1 MKKEVKIGIYAV
13 VILLCAWAGI
23 RFLSGLD
30 VFGRSR
36 NYMAHYEQVSGLQDA
51 AAVVING
58 VKVGQVTGVKV
69 NLKKGGV
76 DVCLSV
82 DSDFDIPVDSKAM
95 MFSAGLMGGKSIE
108 IKMGEA
114 TTYLKSGDDIQT
126 GVALDMF
133 DTLANELGDIK
144 VRVTTLLDNLNQ
156 TIAGVDSLV
165 DDNSRNLTATI
176 SNLNKVMAELKR
188 SNIIGNIDG
197 FCATLNQNG
206 AKLDSIITDINSV
219 TSSLNEQ
226 NVSEKLV
233 AAMNEVNTLLTKINS
248 GNGTVGNLVTD
259 EKLYK
264 ELAQAS
270 QNLSLL
276 LADLKENP
284 KRYINVTVFGKK
296 TYEEK
301 QADKA
306 AKRAARAQRNAQQS
320 TQQNTPVVE

>member
-1 MKKEVKIGIYAV
+1 MKMKKEVKIGIYAV

-30 VFGRSR
+30 VLGRSR
-36 NYMAHYEQVSGLQDA
+36 TYIAHYEQVNGLQDA

-58 VKVGQVTGVKV
+58 VKVGQVTGIELNKEQ
-69 NLKKGGV
+69 GGV
-76 DVCLSV
+76 DINLSV
-82 DSDFDIPVDSKAM
+82 SKDYEIPTDSKAM

-108 IKMGEA
+108 IKLGEA
-114 TTYLKSGDDIQT
+114 TNYLKSGDVIQT
-126 GVALDMF
+126 GVTLDMF

-144 VRVTTLLDNLNQ
+144 VRVATLLDNLNQ
-156 TIAGVDSLV
+156 TVSGVDSLI
-165 DDNSRNLTATI
+165 DDNSKNLTKTVA
-176 SNLNKVMAELKR
+176 SLNAVMADLKK

-219 TSSLNEQ
+219 THALNEQ
-226 NVSEKLV
+226 QSGEKL
-233 AAMNEVNTLLTKINS
+233 AQAIAEVNTLLAKINS
-248 GNGTVGNLVTD
+248 GSGSIGNLVSD

-270 QNLSLL
+270 QNLSVL

-306 AKRAARAQRNAQQS
+306 AKAADKAKKRANK
-320 TQQNTPVVE
+320 

>member
-30 VFGRSR
+30 VFGRTR
-36 NYMAHYEQVSGLQDA
+36 NYTAHYEQINGLQDA

-58 VKVGQVTGVKV
+58 VKVGQVTGVA
-69 NLKKGGV
+69 LDIEKGGV
-76 DVCLSV
+76 DVTLSV
-82 DSDFDIPVDSKAM
+82 NKAYNIPTDSKAM

-114 TTYLKSGDDIQT
+114 KEFLKSGDAIET
-126 GVALDMF
+126 GVTLDMF

-144 VRVTTLLDNLNQ
+144 ERVATLLDNLNQ
-156 TIAGVDSLV
+156 TIEGVDSLV
-165 DDNSRNLTATI
+165 DNNSKNLTKTVA
-176 SNLNKVMAELKR
+176 SLNAIMADLKK

-206 AKLDSIITDINSV
+206 EKLEGIITDINSL
-219 TSSLNEQ
+219 TKALNEQ
-226 NVSEKLV
+226 QSGEKL
-233 AAMNEVNTLLTKINS
+233 AQAINEVNALLAKINS
-248 GNGTVGNLVTD
+248 GSGSIGNLVSD

-306 AKRAARAQRNAQQS
+306 AKAADKAKKKANR
-320 TQQNTPVVE
+320 

>member
-30 VFGRSR
+30 VFGRTR
-36 NYMAHYEQVSGLQDA
+36 NYTAHYEQVNGLQDA

-58 VKVGQVTGVKV
+58 VKVGQVTGVALDV
-69 NLKKGGV
+69 ENGGV
-76 DVCLSV
+76 DVTLSV
-82 DSDFDIPVDSKAM
+82 NKAYNIPTDSKAM

-108 IKMGEA
+108 IKMGESKE
-114 TTYLKSGDDIQT
+114 YLKSGDAIET
-126 GVALDMF
+126 GVTLDMF

-144 VRVTTLLDNLNQ
+144 ERVATLLDNLNQ
-156 TIAGVDSLV
+156 TIEGVDSLI
-165 DDNSRNLTATI
+165 DDNSKNLTKTVA
-176 SNLNKVMAELKR
+176 SLNAIMADLKK

-206 AKLDSIITDINSV
+206 EKLEGIITDINSL
-219 TSSLNEQ
+219 TKALNEQ
-226 NVSEKLV
+226 QSGEKL
-233 AAMNEVNTLLTKINS
+233 AQAINEVNALLAKVNNGS
-248 GNGTVGNLVTD
+248 GSIGNLVSD

-306 AKRAARAQRNAQQS
+306 AKAADKAKKKADK
-320 TQQNTPVVE
+320 

>member
-1 MKKEVKIGIYAV
+1 MRKEVNIGIYAV

-30 VFGRSR
+30 VLGRSR
-36 NYMAHYEQVSGLQDA
+36 NYTAHYESVNGLQDA
-51 AAVVING
+51 AAVVISG

-69 NLKKGGV
+69 NLEQGGV
-76 DVCLSV
+76 DVVLSV
-82 DSDFDIPVDSKAM
+82 DSDFDIPVDSRAM

-108 IKMGEA
+108 IKLGEA
-114 TTYLKSGDDIQT
+114 KEFLKSGDAIET
-126 GVALDMF
+126 GVTLDMF
-133 DTLANELGDIK
+133 DTLANELGDVK
-144 VRVTTLLDNLNQ
+144 ERVATLLDNLNQ
-156 TIAGVDSLV
+156 TISGVDSLV
-165 DDNSRNLTATI
+165 DNNSKNLTKTVA
-176 SNLNKVMAELKR
+176 SLNAVMADLKK

-206 AKLDSIITDINSV
+206 AKLDSIITDINTV
-219 TSSLNEQ
+219 THALNEQ
-226 NVSEKLV
+226 HSGEKL
-233 AAMNEVNTLLTKINS
+233 AQAINEVNALLAKINS
-248 GNGTVGNLVTD
+248 GNGSIGNLVSD

-296 TYEEK
+296 SYKEK

-306 AKRAARAQRNAQQS
+306 AKAADKAKREAEKRDK
-320 TQQNTPVVE
+320 

>member
-30 VFGRSR
+30 VFGRTR
-36 NYMAHYEQVSGLQDA
+36 NYTAHYEQVNGLQDA

-58 VKVGQVTGVKV
+58 VKVGQVTGVALDV
-69 NLKKGGV
+69 ENGGV
-76 DVCLSV
+76 DVTLSV
-82 DSDFDIPVDSKAM
+82 NKAYNIPTDSKAM

-114 TTYLKSGDDIQT
+114 KEYLKSGDAIET
-126 GVALDMF
+126 GVTLDMF

-144 VRVTTLLDNLNQ
+144 ERVATLLDNLNQ
-156 TIAGVDSLV
+156 TIEGVDSLV
-165 DDNSRNLTATI
+165 DNNSKNLTKTVA
-176 SNLNKVMAELKR
+176 SLNAIMADLKK

-206 AKLDSIITDINSV
+206 EKLDSIIANIDTV
-219 TSSLNEQ
+219 VRSLSEQ
-226 NVSEKLV
+226 NLGEKLD
-233 AAMNEVNTLLTKINS
+233 AAIAQVSSVLTQINEGKGTLGNLLTN
-248 GNGTVGNLVTD
+248 

-284 KRYINVTVFGKK
+284 KRYINVTVFGGK

-301 QADKA
+301 EAEKA
-306 AKRAARAQRNAQQS
+306 AKKAAKEAQKAAAAQENNQ
-320 TQQNTPVVE
+320 

>member
-13 VILLCAWAGI
+13 VILLAAWAGI
-23 RFLSGLD
+23 RFLGGLD
-30 VFGRSR
+30 VFGRTR
-36 NYMAHYEQVSGLQDA
+36 NYTAHYEQVNGLQDA

-58 VKVGQVTGVKV
+58 VKVGQVTGVEL
-69 NLKKGGV
+69 NTEQGGV
-76 DVCLSV
+76 DVVLSV
-82 DSDFDIPVDSKAM
+82 SKDYDIPTDSKAL

-108 IKMGEA
+108 IKLGEA
-114 TTYLKSGDDIQT
+114 TEYLKNGDSIET
-126 GVALDMF
+126 GVTLDMF

-144 VRVTTLLDNLNQ
+144 ERVAVLLDNLNQ
-156 TIAGVDSLV
+156 TISGVDSLI
-165 DDNSRNLTATI
+165 DDNSKNLTKTVA
-176 SNLNKVMAELKR
+176 NLNAVMADLKK

-219 TSSLNEQ
+219 THALNEQ
-226 NVSEKLV
+226 QSGEKL
-233 AAMNEVNTLLTKINS
+233 AQAIAEVNTLLAKINS
-248 GNGTVGNLVTD
+248 GSGTVGNLVSD

-306 AKRAARAQRNAQQS
+306 ARKAAKAAK
-320 TQQNTPVVE
+320 

>member
-30 VFGRSR
+30 VFGRTR
-36 NYMAHYEQVSGLQDA
+36 NYTAHYEQVNGLQDA

-58 VKVGQVTGVKV
+58 VKVGQVTGVALDV
-69 NLKKGGV
+69 EKGGV
-76 DVCLSV
+76 DVTLSV
-82 DSDFDIPVDSKAM
+82 NKAYNIPTDSKAM

-114 TTYLKSGDDIQT
+114 KEYLKSGDAIET
-126 GVALDMF
+126 GVTLDMF

-144 VRVTTLLDNLNQ
+144 ERVATLLDNLNQ
-156 TIAGVDSLV
+156 TIEGVDSLI
-165 DDNSRNLTATI
+165 DDNSKNLTKTVA
-176 SNLNKVMAELKR
+176 SLNAVMADLKK

-206 AKLDSIITDINSV
+206 EKLEGIITDINSL
-219 TSSLNEQ
+219 TKALNEQ
-226 NVSEKLV
+226 QSGEKL
-233 AAMNEVNTLLTKINS
+233 AQAINEVNALLAKVNS
-248 GNGTVGNLVTD
+248 GSGSIGNLVSD

-306 AKRAARAQRNAQQS
+306 AKAADKAKKKANK
-320 TQQNTPVVE
+320 

>member
-30 VFGRSR
+30 VFGRTR
-36 NYMAHYEQVSGLQDA
+36 NYTAHYEQINGLQDA

-58 VKVGQVTGVKV
+58 VKVGQVTGVALDV
-69 NLKKGGV
+69 ENGGV
-76 DVCLSV
+76 DVTLSV
-82 DSDFDIPVDSKAM
+82 NKAYNIPTDSKAM

-114 TTYLKSGDDIQT
+114 KEFLKSGDAIET
-126 GVALDMF
+126 GVTLDMF

-144 VRVTTLLDNLNQ
+144 ERVATLLDNLNQ
-156 TIAGVDSLV
+156 TIEGVDSLV
-165 DDNSRNLTATI
+165 DNNSKNLTKTVA
-176 SNLNKVMAELKR
+176 SLNAIMADLKK

-197 FCATLNQNG
+197 FCATLNKNG
-206 AKLDSIITDINSV
+206 EKLEGIITDINSL
-219 TSSLNEQ
+219 TKALNEQ
-226 NVSEKLV
+226 QSGEKL
-233 AAMNEVNTLLTKINS
+233 AQAINEVNALLAKVNS
-248 GNGTVGNLVTD
+248 GSGSIGNLVSD

-276 LADLKENP
+276 LADLRENP

-306 AKRAARAQRNAQQS
+306 AKAADKAKKKANR
-320 TQQNTPVVE
+320 

>member
-30 VFGRSR
+30 VFGRTR
-36 NYMAHYEQVSGLQDA
+36 NYIAHYEQVNGLQDA

-58 VKVGQVTGVKV
+58 VKVGQVTGVALDV
-69 NLKKGGV
+69 ENGGV
-76 DVCLSV
+76 DVTLSV
-82 DSDFDIPVDSKAM
+82 NKAYNIPTDSKAM

-114 TTYLKSGDDIQT
+114 KEFLKSGDAIET
-126 GVALDMF
+126 GVTLDMF

-144 VRVTTLLDNLNQ
+144 ERVATLLDNLNQ
-156 TIAGVDSLV
+156 TIEGVDSLV
-165 DDNSRNLTATI
+165 DNNSKNLTKTVA
-176 SNLNKVMAELKR
+176 SLNAIMADLKK

-206 AKLDSIITDINSV
+206 EKLEGIITDINSL
-219 TSSLNEQ
+219 TKALNEQ
-226 NVSEKLV
+226 QSGEKL
-233 AAMNEVNTLLTKINS
+233 AQAINEVNALLAKINS
-248 GNGTVGNLVTD
+248 GSGSIGNLVSD

-306 AKRAARAQRNAQQS
+306 AKAADKAKKKAKK
-320 TQQNTPVVE
+320 

>member
-13 VILLCAWAGI
+13 VILLSAWAGI

-30 VFGRSR
+30 VFGRTR
-36 NYMAHYEQVSGLQDA
+36 NYTAHYEQVNGLQDA

-58 VKVGQVTGVKV
+58 VKVGQVTGVKL
-69 NLKKGGV
+69 NKEQGGGV
-76 DVCLSV
+76 DVNLSV
-82 DSDFDIPVDSKAM
+82 SKDYDIPTDSKAL

-108 IKMGEA
+108 IKFGEA
-114 TTYLKSGDDIQT
+114 TDYLKNGDSIQT
-126 GVALDMF
+126 GVTLDMF

-144 VRVTTLLDNLNQ
+144 VRVAALLDNLNQ
-156 TIAGVDSLV
+156 TVSGVDSLI
-165 DDNSRNLTATI
+165 DNNSKNLTKTI
-176 SNLNKVMAELKR
+176 ASLNAVMADLKR

-219 TSSLNEQ
+219 THALNEQ
-226 NVSEKLV
+226 QSGAKL
-233 AAMNEVNTLLTKINS
+233 AQAIAEVNTLLAKINS
-248 GNGTVGNLVTD
+248 GNGSIGNLVSD

-270 QNLSLL
+270 QNLSVL

-301 QADKA
+301 QVDKA
-306 AKRAARAQRNAQQS
+306 AKAADKAKKKAKK
-320 TQQNTPVVE
+320 

>member
-1 MKKEVKIGIYAV
+1 MRKEVKIGIYAV
-13 VILLCAWAGI
+13 VILLAAWAGI

-30 VFGRSR
+30 VLGRSR
-36 NYMAHYEQVSGLQDA
+36 NYNAHYESVNGLQDA

-58 VKVGQVTGVKV
+58 VKVGQVTGVEI
-69 NLKKGGV
+69 NFEQGGA
-76 DVCLSV
+76 DVQLSI
-82 DSDFDIPVDSKAM
+82 DSSIDIPADSKAM

-108 IKMGEA
+108 IKLGEA
-114 TTYLKSGDDIQT
+114 KEYLKSGDNIQT
-126 GVALDMF
+126 GVTLDMF

-144 VRVTTLLDNLNQ
+144 AQVTTLLDNLNQ
-156 TIAGVDSLV
+156 TITGVDSLI
-165 DDNSRNLTATI
+165 DDNSKNLTKTI
-176 SNLNKVMAELKR
+176 ASLNAVMADLKK

-197 FCATLNQNG
+197 FCATLNENG

-219 TSSLNEQ
+219 TKSLNEQ
-226 NVSEKLV
+226 HSGEKL
-233 AAMNEVNTLLTKINS
+233 AQAINEVNTLLAKVNS
-248 GNGTVGNLVTD
+248 GSGSIGNLVSD

-306 AKRAARAQRNAQQS
+306 ARKADKEKKKADKAK
-320 TQQNTPVVE
+320 

>member
-30 VFGRSR
+30 VFGRTR
-36 NYMAHYEQVSGLQDA
+36 NYTAHYEQVNGLQDA

-58 VKVGQVTGVKV
+58 VKVGQVTGVALDV
-69 NLKKGGV
+69 EKGGV
-76 DVCLSV
+76 DVTISV
-82 DSDFDIPVDSKAM
+82 NKAYNIPTDSKAM

-114 TTYLKSGDDIQT
+114 KEYLKSGDAIET
-126 GVALDMF
+126 GVTLDMF

-144 VRVTTLLDNLNQ
+144 ERVATLLDNLNQ
-156 TIAGVDSLV
+156 TIEGVDSLV
-165 DDNSRNLTATI
+165 DNNSKNLTKTVA
-176 SNLNKVMAELKR
+176 SLNAIMADLKK

-206 AKLDSIITDINSV
+206 EKLEGIITDINSL
-219 TSSLNEQ
+219 TKALNEQ
-226 NVSEKLV
+226 QSGEKL
-233 AAMNEVNTLLTKINS
+233 AQAINEVNALLAKVNS
-248 GNGTVGNLVTD
+248 GSGSIGNLVSD

-306 AKRAARAQRNAQQS
+306 AKAADKAKKKAKK
-320 TQQNTPVVE
+320 

>member
-30 VFGRSR
+30 VFGRTR
-36 NYMAHYEQVSGLQDA
+36 NYTAHYEQINGLQDA

-58 VKVGQVTGVKV
+58 VKVGQVTGVALDV
-69 NLKKGGV
+69 EKGGV
-76 DVCLSV
+76 DVTLSV
-82 DSDFDIPVDSKAM
+82 NKAYNIPTDSKAM

-108 IKMGEA
+108 IKMGKAKE
-114 TTYLKSGDDIQT
+114 YLKSGDAIET
-126 GVALDMF
+126 GVTLDMF

-144 VRVTTLLDNLNQ
+144 ERVATLLDNLNQ
-156 TIAGVDSLV
+156 TIEGVDSLV
-165 DDNSRNLTATI
+165 DNNSQNLTKTVA
-176 SNLNKVMAELKR
+176 SLNAVMADLKK

-206 AKLDSIITDINSV
+206 EKLEGIITDINSL
-219 TSSLNEQ
+219 TKALNEQ
-226 NVSEKLV
+226 QSGEKL
-233 AAMNEVNTLLTKINS
+233 AQAINEVNALLAKVNS
-248 GNGTVGNLVTD
+248 GSGSIGNLVSD

-306 AKRAARAQRNAQQS
+306 ARAADKAKKKS
-320 TQQNTPVVE
+320 KK

>member
-1 MKKEVKIGIYAV
+1 MRKEIKIGIYAV

-30 VFGRSR
+30 VLGRSR
-36 NYMAHYEQVSGLQDA
+36 NYTAHYESVNGLQDA
-51 AAVVING
+51 AAVVISG
-58 VKVGQVTGVKV
+58 VKVGQVTGVEV
-69 NLKKGGV
+69 NLEKGGV
-76 DVCLSV
+76 DVVLSV

-108 IKMGEA
+108 IKMGESKE
-114 TTYLKSGDDIQT
+114 YLKSGDAIQT
-126 GVALDMF
+126 GVTLDMF

-144 VRVTTLLDNLNQ
+144 ERVAVLLDNLNQ
-156 TIAGVDSLV
+156 TINGVDSLI
-165 DDNSRNLTATI
+165 DDNSKNLTKTVA
-176 SNLNKVMAELKR
+176 SLNTVMADLKK

-197 FCATLNQNG
+197 FCATLNENG

-219 TSSLNEQ
+219 TKALNEQ
-226 NVSEKLV
+226 QSGEKL
-233 AAMNEVNTLLTKINS
+233 AQAINEVNTLLAKINS
-248 GNGTVGNLVTD
+248 GNGSIGNLVSD

-296 TYEEK
+296 SYEEK

-306 AKRAARAQRNAQQS
+306 AKAADKAKKKAAN
-320 TQQNTPVVE
+320 N

>member
-13 VILLCAWAGI
+13 VILLSAWAGI

-30 VFGRSR
+30 VFGRTR
-36 NYMAHYEQVSGLQDA
+36 NYTAHYEQVNGLQDA

-58 VKVGQVTGVKV
+58 VKVGQVTGVKL
-69 NLKKGGV
+69 NKEQGGV
-76 DVCLSV
+76 DVNLSV
-82 DSDFDIPVDSKAM
+82 SKDYDIPTDSKAL

-108 IKMGEA
+108 IKLGEA
-114 TTYLKSGDDIQT
+114 TDYLKNGDSIQT
-126 GVALDMF
+126 GVTLDMF

-144 VRVTTLLDNLNQ
+144 VRVAALLDNLNQ
-156 TIAGVDSLV
+156 TVSGVDSLI
-165 DDNSRNLTATI
+165 DNNSKNLTKTI
-176 SNLNKVMAELKR
+176 ASLNAVMADLKR

-219 TSSLNEQ
+219 TRALNEQ
-226 NVSEKLV
+226 QSGAKL
-233 AAMNEVNTLLTKINS
+233 AQAIAEVNTLLAKINS
-248 GNGTVGNLVTD
+248 GNGSIGNLVSD

-270 QNLSLL
+270 QNLSVL

-306 AKRAARAQRNAQQS
+306 ARKAAKAAK
-320 TQQNTPVVE
+320 